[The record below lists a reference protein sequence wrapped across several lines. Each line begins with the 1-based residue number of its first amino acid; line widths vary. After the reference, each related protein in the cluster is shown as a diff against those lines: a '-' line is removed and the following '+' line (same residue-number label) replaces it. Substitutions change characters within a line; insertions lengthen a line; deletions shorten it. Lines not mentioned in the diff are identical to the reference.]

1 MSRLTYQ
8 SERSFHSR
16 KLPFVGLLVMSV
28 RSHESGYAKIAI
40 VIPER
45 LEILQNLLYWKT
57 DKSQL
62 NLTLKMFC

>member
-8 SERSFHSR
+8 SQLSLHSR

-28 RSHESGYAKIAI
+28 RSHELGYAKIAI

-62 NLTLKMFC
+62 NLTVKLCC

>member
-1 MSRLTYQ
+1 
-8 SERSFHSR
+8 
-16 KLPFVGLLVMSV
+16 MSV

-62 NLTLKMFC
+62 NLTVKLCC